1 MSGSSFDLIKLLDGS
16 PAIDAGNPA
25 GCPDFDGVL
34 LTDDQRGQQRPVP
47 VGSRCDMG
55 AYELGQLDG
64 TSCTTS
70 RVCDSTRCVDGI
82 CATVCV
88 GDCTGTNQVTI
99 SDLILAVDILLGFAP
114 VSDCPAFAN
123 ADGMVTIATLI
134 TGVNNALNGCRFS
147 SASALA

>member
-55 AYELGQLDG
+55 GL
-64 TSCTTS
+64 
-70 RVCDSTRCVDGI
+70 RTRPAGW
-82 CATVCV
+82 
-88 GDCTGTNQVTI
+88 
-99 SDLILAVDILLGFAP
+99 DLVHHQP
-114 VSDCPAFAN
+114 
-123 ADGMVTIATLI
+123 
-134 TGVNNALNGCRFS
+134 GV
-147 SASALA
+147 